1 MLVVRLQK
9 FSAMLYDKSSVT

>member
-9 FSAMLYDKSSVT
+9 FSAMLYDKNSVT